1 MPLIAGLVKLVGA
14 NSQILLAAWL
24 GTPLCAV
31 SIQVEGPFLMQ
42 NCHDAPPWDQMPAR
56 LRWAAAELQAE
67 LLQNSQRHSAAA
79 MLTNVL
85 SFITSTHAA
94 F

>member
-1 MPLIAGLVKLVGA
+1 MPLIAGLVKLVGS
-14 NSQILLAAWL
+14 NGQILLAAWL

-42 NCHDAPPWDQMPAR
+42 NCHDAPSWDQMPAR
-56 LRWAAAELQAE
+56 LRWAAAELAE
-67 LLQNSQRHSAAA
+67 FLQTSQRHSAAA
-79 MLTNVL
+79 MLTNAL
-85 SFITSTHAA
+85 SFITSTQAA